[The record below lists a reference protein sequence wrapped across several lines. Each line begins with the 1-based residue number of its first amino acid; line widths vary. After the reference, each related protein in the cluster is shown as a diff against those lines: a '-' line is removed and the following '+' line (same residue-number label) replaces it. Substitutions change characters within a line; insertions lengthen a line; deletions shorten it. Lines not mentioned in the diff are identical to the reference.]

1 MEGSLLL
8 LALAVAYI
16 YYTTR
21 RCSRSPLRLPPA
33 PPGWP
38 VIGHLHLL
46 SDMPHHALAE
56 LSRSMRAPVLRLRL
70 GTVPAVV
77 ISKPELARAALTTH
91 DAALSSR
98 PDLLSGWV
106 LSLGC
111 SDVTYAPSGPYHRM
125 ARRVLVSELLSA
137 RRVEAC
143 GAVQAEEVRR
153 LLAHLT
159 SHSSSPEAPPVD
171 LGECFLNLPNDVLC
185 RVAFGRRFP
194 HGKGDRLGAVVEDVN
209 ELFGGFRRRLK
220 SSGADLRKFCD
231 DIVDE
236 HIRKHQRVPGDGDE
250 SFVNVLLRVQKSPDL
265 EVPLTVDNVKA
276 LVRDVFVGG
285 TDATFTTPERVMA
298 ELVRHPRALKKA
310 QDEVRRVVGG
320 KGLVEESGLG
330 ELHYMR
336 AVIKENLRLHPPVPL
351 LVQRE
356 SVAPCTLGGYDIPAR
371 TRVLINTF
379 AMGRD
384 PEVWEDPLRYSPER
398 FENGDG
404 GDVDFKDP
412 DYKML
417 PFGGGRRGCPGY
429 TFAMA
434 TVQLSLASLLYH
446 FEWALRAGVSAM
458 DVNLNESFG
467 LTTRKEPLL
476 VVVKKSEVYEFKF
489 KGEELNKA

>member
-1 MEGSLLL
+1 MELSLASPSVPSLLL
-8 LALAVAYI
+8 LALAVAYV

-21 RCSRSPLRLPPA
+21 WRSRSPLRLPPA

-56 LSRSMRAPVLRLRL
+56 LSRSMRAPLLRLRL

-98 PDLLSGWV
+98 PDLLSGRV
-106 LSLGC
+106 LSFGC

-143 GAVQAEEVRR
+143 GGVRAEEVRR

-159 SHSSSPEAPPVD
+159 RHASPEALPVD
-171 LGECFLNLPNDVLC
+171 LGECFLNLANDVLC

-209 ELFGGFRRRLK
+209 ELFGGFSIVDCFPELEPVVSAVTGFRRRLK

-236 HIRKHQRVPGDGDE
+236 HISGKRQRVPGDRDE
-250 SFVNVLLRVQKSPDL
+250 SFVDVLLRVQKSPDL

-276 LVRDVFVGG
+276 LVR
-285 TDATFTTPERVMA
+285 
-298 ELVRHPRALKKA
+298 
-310 QDEVRRVVGG
+310 VRRF
-320 KGLVEESGLG
+320 LTPTRHETAL
-330 ELHYMR
+330 LWAYRITMLC
-336 AVIKENLRLHPPVPL
+336 AVARRMFSSE
-351 LVQRE
+351 
-356 SVAPCTLGGYDIPAR
+356 AR
-371 TRVLINTF
+371 TR
-379 AMGRD
+379 R
-384 PEVWEDPLRYSPER
+384 S
-398 FENGDG
+398 
-404 GDVDFKDP
+404 
-412 DYKML
+412 
-417 PFGGGRRGCPGY
+417 RRRSG
-429 TFAMA
+429 
-434 TVQLSLASLLYH
+434 
-446 FEWALRAGVSAM
+446 
-458 DVNLNESFG
+458 
-467 LTTRKEPLL
+467 
-476 VVVKKSEVYEFKF
+476 
-489 KGEELNKA
+489 